1 MSSHL
6 TSPGTSALSE
16 KHWRHLMAPA
26 PYSPPSYPEG
36 YSVRAKPPDREQSQ
50 RTDLGRLTY
59 PPKITSSIGAVCG
72 NEITAK
78 MRSTRSRSG
87 RVPSTGAGQTSGAQQ
102 DRISEEHGSQRTQ
115 SNNEEAIAKMAEF
128 VTDNPNI
135 FEELGRYL
143 KRQGKEKA
151 ESSKR
156 RPTKSPEVPSGEDS
170 EDGRLSRST
179 SRRASSKATFKIA
192 SISRAFSRGL
202 LGKRA
207 EDPPRRPGG
216 LASDYMRAPPFTDD
230 INGEMVPPNFKLP
243 NLHTYDGR
251 GDPEDHLRAFISAF
265 RLYCVPDAVIC
276 RAFPIFLHGTARKW
290 FWSLEPGSISSL
302 DELIDRFIHRFVS
315 SRPITKTSAYLLNL
329 QQGQGESLRSYA
341 QRFNEENVQIA
352 DQNEQVT
359 IAAFTNGLVAGI
371 FNTEIH
377 RQYPRTLREL
387 WERVDQGIRSEDVN
401 RMKREAQAS
410 RTGQD
415 PRRRKDTGRGE
426 PGPSGTSN
434 QPRDRRSV
442 FDRIV
447 KGRSSTS
454 DAELTPLNSSRT
466 HVLAVMRQNQIGRN
480 PPEIPG
486 RRDKMN
492 SNLYCAYHRDVG
504 HETED
509 CNDLKRE
516 IENLIR
522 QGYLKQF
529 VRKDGGFN
537 RSVSHRENRGPRRD
551 DRRDT
556 NMHCRGPEDRRE
568 DKQPPRDGSPGYG
581 PNIAGVINTI
591 AGGPTGGDSQNSRK
605 RTYRQAEM
613 EVAEPSS
620 RLSEVITYGPADPV
634 PAASSNHETL
644 VIEVLTNNYVVKKVY
659 IDPGNSVDVLYYR
672 TFESLKLTREQLTPV
687 RTPLVGFGGHVVHP
701 EGMLTLMVTIGRHP
715 RCRTVPVSFAVVK
728 ADSPYNMLIGRPTLN
743 ALRAVYSTY
752 HLSFKLP
759 TSAGVAEVSS
769 DVGAARE
776 CYLAT
781 IQAAVT
787 PRPSP
792 RSEEKRPAV
801 LSIDC
806 IDPQKAEEP
815 NRLEPGDE
823 VELVVVDEAKPDQ
836 VVQVGAGLPPPLK
849 EEMISL
855 IKDHRDVFAWSADEV
870 VGVPPELMTH
880 QLNVDPQA
888 RPVRQKRRHFGPER
902 SQAISDEVDKLLP
915 AKMIHEVQYPAW
927 LSNPVMVKKDT
938 GGWRMCVDF
947 TDLNK
952 ACPKDC
958 YPLPRIDALV
968 DAAMG
973 YEILCFLDAFKGYH
987 QIGMSEEDQEKT
999 AFYTDRGTY
1008 CYTTMPF
1015 GLKNAGATYQRLI
1028 NRLFQNQIGRNVE
1041 TYVDDIL
1048 VKSLATSSFLSDV
1061 REVFGVL
1068 RDSRMK
1074 LNPKKCVFGVTSG
1087 KFLRYLVSHR
1097 GIEANPDKV
1106 KAIQDMSPPRNIR
1119 EVQRLNGRLAA
1130 LNRFLSQSTEKAL
1143 PFFKVLKK
1151 ADQFAWTEECQAAF
1165 DKLKQYLHHLPT
1177 LASPRPEE
1185 KLYLYLSAA
1194 DEAVSA
1200 VLIRDEGTQV
1210 PVYYVSRALR
1220 GPETRYTQIL
1230 VRPEASGRLT
1240 KWAVELG
1247 EYDLSYE
1254 PRTAIKAQALAD
1266 FLAELTFTEGPEST
1280 SAFAEV
1286 STPSLWT
1293 LYVDGSSNGDGSG
1306 AGLLLEGPQGEVC
1319 SYALRFGF
1327 PATNNEAEYETLIA
1341 GLQLARRLGAQQIDV
1356 RSDSQL
1362 VERQVLGEYEA
1373 KDETMQRYLSKVHQ
1387 LTAYFESFEIQKI
1400 PRSQNKRADA
1410 LSRLASTSFSEFNKT
1425 VLVEVLSE
1433 PGYVEEVAC
1442 PVHSEES
1449 WMTPFILFLG
1459 QGVLP
1464 EDRAEARK
1472 IQRKAARYAL
1482 RDGELYK
1489 RSYLGPWL
1497 RCVTPETGRHVLQE
1511 IHEGLCGAHVG
1522 HRMLA
1527 KKALLLGYFWP
1538 SVRQDAQNLVL
1549 GCHCCQ
1555 VHASEY
1561 HQPANFMVPIT
1572 SPWPFEQWGTD
1583 IIGPFPRAVG
1593 GRTFLVTAVDYFT
1606 KWVEAEPLRTI
1617 TGLAIQ
1623 KFFWKCIVCRFGIP
1637 QVIISDNGRQFAENP
1652 FKTWCTNLGI
1662 KQHFTSV
1669 GHPQANGQAENFN
1682 RTLLHGLKT
1691 RLHQA
1696 GTFWVEE
1703 LPSVLWS
1710 YRTTPRSATQE
1721 TPFSLTYGAEA
1732 VIPAEILTP
1741 SPRLAAY
1748 AAEVN
1753 DEERQLDLD
1762 LVDERRDLASARIAS
1777 YKSTVAHYYNARV
1790 RHRRFQPGDLVLR
1803 KNSVSRAEPQGK
1815 LCPKW
1820 EGPYRVV
1827 ESDLKGYC
1835 KLSYRDGSLVP
1846 RSWHA
1851 ENLKM
1856 YYA

>member
-1 MSSHL
+1 
-6 TSPGTSALSE
+6 
-16 KHWRHLMAPA
+16 
-26 PYSPPSYPEG
+26 
-36 YSVRAKPPDREQSQ
+36 
-50 RTDLGRLTY
+50 
-59 PPKITSSIGAVCG
+59 
-72 NEITAK
+72 

-102 DRISEEHGSQRTQ
+102 DRISEEQGSPRTQ
-115 SNNEEAIAKMAEF
+115 PNNEEAIAKMAEF
-128 VTDNPNI
+128 VSHNPTI

-170 EDGRLSRST
+170 DEGRLSRST
-179 SRRASSKATFKIA
+179 SRRASSKATSKLA

-216 LASDYMRAPPFTDD
+216 LTSDYMRAPPFTDD

-243 NLHTYDGR
+243 NLPTYDGR
-251 GDPEDHLRAFISAF
+251 GDPENHLRAFISAF

-341 QRFNEENVQIA
+341 QRFNDENVQIP

-359 IAAFTNGLVAGI
+359 LAAFTNVLVAGT

-377 RQYPRTLREL
+377 RDYPRTLREL
-387 WERVDQGIRSEDVN
+387 WDRVDQGIRSEDVN

-410 RTGQD
+410 RTGQN
-415 PRRRKDTGRGE
+415 PRRRDTSRGE

-434 QPRDRRSV
+434 QLRDRRSV

-454 DAELTPLNSSRT
+454 DAELTPLNSSRS
-466 HVLAVMRQNQIGRN
+466 HVLAVMRQNHLGRT
-480 PPEIPG
+480 PPEIPW
-486 RRDKMN
+486 RRDKRN

-529 VRKDGGFN
+529 IRKDGSFN
-537 RSVSHRENRGPRRD
+537 RSASHRESRGPRRE

-556 NMHCRGPEDRRE
+556 KLNCRDPENHKGD
-568 DKQPPRDGSPGYG
+568 QMPPRDGSPGYG

-591 AGGPTGGDSQNSRK
+591 SGGPTGGDSQNSRK
-605 RTYRQAEM
+605 RTYRQAGM
-613 EVAEPSS
+613 DVAEPSS
-620 RLSEVITYGPADPV
+620 RLSEVITYGPRDPV

-644 VIEVLTNNYVVKKVY
+644 VIEVLTNNYIVKKVY
-659 IDPGNSVDVLYYR
+659 VDPGSSVDVMYYR

-701 EGMLTLMVTIGRHP
+701 KGMVNLMVTIGRHP
-715 RCRTVPVSFAVVK
+715 RYRTVPVSFAVVK

-752 HLSFKLP
+752 HLSFKFP
-759 TSAGVAEVSS
+759 TPEGVAEVSS

-781 IQAAVT
+781 IQAAVG
-787 PRPSP
+787 PQPPP

-806 IDPQKAEEP
+806 IDPQKAGEP

-823 VELVVVDEAKPDQ
+823 VELVVLDEVNSDQ
-836 VVQVGAGLPPPLK
+836 VVQVGVGLPSPLK

-855 IKDHRDVFAWSADEV
+855 IKDHRDIFAWSADEV

-880 QLNVDPQA
+880 QLNVNPQA

-902 SQAISDEVDKLLP
+902 SKAISDEVDKLLP
-915 AKMIHEVQYPAW
+915 AKMIHEIQYPTW

-968 DAAMG
+968 DSAMG
-973 YEILCFLDAFKGYH
+973 YEVLCFLNAFKGYH
-987 QIGMSEEDQEKT
+987 QIGMNEEDQEKT
-999 AFYTDRGTY
+999 AFYTDQGTY

-1015 GLKNAGATYQRLI
+1015 GLKNAGATYQKLI
-1028 NRLFQNQIGRNVE
+1028 NRLFKNQIDRNVE
-1041 TYVDDIL
+1041 AYVDDIL
-1048 VKSLATSSFLSDV
+1048 VKSLATSSFLSDL
-1061 REVFGVL
+1061 RKVFGVL

-1087 KFLRYLVSHR
+1087 KFLGYLVSHR
-1097 GIEANPDKV
+1097 GIEANPDKI
-1106 KAIQDMSPPRNIR
+1106 KAIQDMSPPPNIR

-1130 LNRFLSQSTEKAL
+1130 LNRFLSQSAEKAL

-1165 DKLKQYLHHLPT
+1165 DQLKQYLHHLLT

-1220 GPETRYTQIL
+1220 GPETRYTQVEKLVLGLVHAARRLKPYFLAHPISVRTDQPIRQIL
-1230 VRPEASGRLT
+1230 VRPETSGRLT

-1280 SAFAEV
+1280 SALAEV
-1286 STPSLWT
+1286 STSFLWT
-1293 LYVDGSSNGDGSG
+1293 LYVDGSSNGDGCG

-1319 SYALRFGF
+1319 SYALRFDF
-1327 PATNNEAEYETLIA
+1327 PATNNEAEYEALIA
-1341 GLQLARRLGAQQIDV
+1341 GLQLARKLGAQQIHV

-1362 VERQVLGEYEA
+1362 VVRQVLGEYEA

-1387 LTAYFESFEIQKI
+1387 LTAYFKSFEIQKI

-1410 LSRLASTSFSEFNKT
+1410 LSWLASTSFSDLNKT

-1433 PGYVEEVAC
+1433 PGYVEEMAC
-1442 PVHSEES
+1442 PVHSEDI
-1449 WMTPFILFLG
+1449 WMTPFILFLS
-1459 QGVLP
+1459 QGTLP
-1464 EDRAEARK
+1464 EDRAEARR

-1497 RCVTPETGRHVLQE
+1497 RCVTPEAGRHVLHE

-1527 KKALLLGYFWP
+1527 KKTMLLGYFWP
-1538 SVRQDAQNLVL
+1538 SLRQDSQDLVL
-1549 GCHCCQ
+1549 GCPSCQ
-1555 VHASEY
+1555 VHAPEH
-1561 HQPANFMVPIT
+1561 HQPSNFMI
-1572 SPWPFEQWGTD
+1572 
-1583 IIGPFPRAVG
+1583 
-1593 GRTFLVTAVDYFT
+1593 
-1606 KWVEAEPLRTI
+1606 
-1617 TGLAIQ
+1617 
-1623 KFFWKCIVCRFGIP
+1623 
-1637 QVIISDNGRQFAENP
+1637 IISDNGRQFAENP
-1652 FKTWCTNLGI
+1652 FKTWCENLGI

-1682 RTLLHGLKT
+1682 QTLLHGLRT
-1691 RLHQA
+1691 RLHRV
-1696 GTFWVEE
+1696 GSSWVEE
-1703 LPSVLWS
+1703 FPSVLWS

-1741 SPRLAAY
+1741 NPRLAVY

-1753 DEERQLDLD
+1753 DEERLLDLD
-1762 LVDERRDLASARIAS
+1762 LVEERRELASARIAS
-1777 YKSTVAHYYNARV
+1777 YKNTLAHYYNARV
-1790 RHRRFQPGDLVLR
+1790 RHRRFRPGDLVLK

-1827 ESDLKGYC
+1827 ESDPKGYC

-1851 ENLKM
+1851 ENLRL